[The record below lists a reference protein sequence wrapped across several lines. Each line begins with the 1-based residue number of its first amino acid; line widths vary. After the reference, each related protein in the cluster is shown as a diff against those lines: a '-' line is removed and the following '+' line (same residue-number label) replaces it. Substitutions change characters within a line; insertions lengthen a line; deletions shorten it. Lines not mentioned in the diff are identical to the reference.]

1 MREAGGLHVIGTER
15 HEPRRGDNQLRGRA
29 GRQGDPGAT
38 IFFLSVEDDL
48 MRIFAGDKLE
58 QLLNSSIGLQE
69 GESLEHPLISKML
82 LRAQTK
88 VESMHFEVRKNLL
101 KFDNVMNDQR
111 KAIYEQRREIMEAGE
126 LEELVRDMRHQV
138 VDDLV
143 AAYIPPGAY
152 AEQWNTETLENE
164 IQRIFDM
171 DLPVAAWAKEEGIA
185 DTEMSER
192 LIDAVDKKMAAKVGN
207 YGEKTWRQ
215 TEKAIVLQLLDQSWK
230 EHLLALDHLRQG
242 INLRAFG
249 QKDPLNEYKA
259 EAFEMFESML
269 DSLRE
274 TVTQTLCMV
283 EIGVD
288 ENRLS
293 LILPGVMGGGR
304 DAAEAQLQE
313 TRDDPAMEG
322 IPGQG
327 RVTEE
332 RSNVEQM
339 RQRPVENKFDAA
351 DPETWTKVPR
361 NAACPCGSGKKF
373 KHCHGSLKN
382 VASS

>member
-1 MREAGGLHVIGTER
+1 M
-15 HEPRRGDNQLRGRA
+15 
-29 GRQGDPGAT
+29 AT
-38 IFFLSVEDDL
+38 
-48 MRIFAGDKLE
+48 
-58 QLLNSSIGLQE
+58 
-69 GESLEHPLISKML
+69 
-82 LRAQTK
+82 
-88 VESMHFEVRKNLL
+88 
-101 KFDNVMNDQR
+101 
-111 KAIYEQRREIMEAGE
+111 
-126 LEELVRDMRHQV
+126 
-138 VDDLV
+138 
-143 AAYIPPGAY
+143 
-152 AEQWNTETLENE
+152 
-164 IQRIFDM
+164 
-171 DLPVAAWAKEEGIA
+171 
-185 DTEMSER
+185 
-192 LIDAVDKKMAAKVGN
+192 KVGN

-259 EAFEMFESML
+259 EAFEMFETML

-304 DAAEAQLQE
+304 DAAEPEFQE

-332 RSNVEQM
+332 RNNVEQM

-373 KHCHGSLKN
+373 KHCHGSLRN
-382 VASS
+382 VVSS